1 MLLKM
6 CSFQNKIF
14 FTNCIKMKITYDT
27 SNDLLYIRFDTK
39 EQNVT
44 NITVNDNIILDINQD
59 NKLVGIEILD
69 ASEMIALEQLF
80 PIIKNPQTLKEDFLQ
95 KIAV

>member
-1 MLLKM
+1 LVNGL
-6 CSFQNKIF
+6 NL
-14 FTNCIKMKITYDT
+14 NKMKITYDT

>member
-6 CSFQNKIF
+6 CSFQNKFF

>member
-1 MLLKM
+1 M
-6 CSFQNKIF
+6 CSFQNKFF